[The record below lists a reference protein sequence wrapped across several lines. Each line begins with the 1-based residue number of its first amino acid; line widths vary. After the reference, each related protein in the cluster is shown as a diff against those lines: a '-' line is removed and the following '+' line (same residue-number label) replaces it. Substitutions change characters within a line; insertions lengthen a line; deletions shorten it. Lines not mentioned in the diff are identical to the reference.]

1 MHKSRKT
8 LSEFGHLVFAFARDI
23 RIMSRARSRLSRF
36 GFAAEFFGGVDGV
49 VALPE
54 RVVTMTDV

>member
-1 MHKSRKT
+1 
-8 LSEFGHLVFAFARDI
+8 
-23 RIMSRARSRLSRF
+23 MSRARSRLSRF